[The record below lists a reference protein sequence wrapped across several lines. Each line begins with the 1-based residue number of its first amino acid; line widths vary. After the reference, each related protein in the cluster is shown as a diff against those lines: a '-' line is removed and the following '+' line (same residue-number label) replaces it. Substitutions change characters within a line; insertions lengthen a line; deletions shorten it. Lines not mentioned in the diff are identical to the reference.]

1 MRISDWSSDVCSSDL
16 KVDYDELLEVFWE
29 CHDPTQVNRQGT
41 DIGSQYRSAIF
52 TFDAEQDAVAR
63 ESRHGQDASGRYAR
77 PVATEITSAG
87 AFVRAGEPPPRN
99 LATRPGPS
107 RGGGVG
113 VTAAPSCA
121 ALQQGGGR
129 RAPLE
134 TRK

>member
-87 AFVRAGEPPPRN
+87 PF
-99 LATRPGPS
+99 
-107 RGGGVG
+107 
-113 VTAAPSCA
+113 
-121 ALQQGGGR
+121 R
-129 RAPLE
+129 RAAGTHQRYPTTQAERRLGNE
-134 TRK
+134 

>member
-52 TFDAEQDAVAR
+52 TFDAEHDAVAR

-77 PVATEITSAG
+77 PVAAAITSAG
-87 AFVRAGEPPPRN
+87 PIWRSDDPPPRN
-99 LATRPGPS
+99 PALHQAPTPGEAL
-107 RGGGVG
+107 GGEPVDRRVG
-113 VTAAPSCA
+113 
-121 ALQQGGGR
+121 QIGG
-129 RAPLE
+129 
-134 TRK
+134 